1 METGTIKRIYCN
13 TCKGQTNHELKSTQE
28 RKSSDVDFEKDPL
41 NEAGQYEEWTYLFWI
56 CRGCETAS
64 LQEDHVVYVNG
75 VEQYVTVFYPR
86 RERNSLATKTFLQLN
101 EKLTDIYEEVIKC
114 FNDEAWILCAVGL
127 RALLEGICADKN
139 IAGRSLFDKIQGLDK
154 HLPSNIVESL
164 HSFRFIGNDAAHE
177 LQAPLQKDLQV
188 AIEVMQDL
196 LNFLYELD
204 YKARSI
210 SLGLVDKNA
219 AVKRPTKEIIRRIIE
234 RNPATQQSQKDLY
247 RALFDAGDK
256 GLKIS
261 QIATALGM
269 SKEQAYGVL
278 GALGR
283 RINTTTG
290 VEGKPGIL
298 LLFELKRYDTNEDS
312 DNWGW
317 ALRPEVRS
325 CFATSSFAW
334 LRGDQ
339 FSIK

>member
-1 METGTIKRIYCN
+1 MEIGAVKRIYCN
-13 TCKGQTNHELKSTQE
+13 TCKGQTNHELKSVQE
-28 RKSSDVDFEKDPL
+28 RKSSDADFENNPM
-41 NEAGQYEEWTYLFWI
+41 NEAGQYEEWTYFLWI

-64 LQEDHVVYVNG
+64 LEEDHVAYINGNEQFVPVY
-75 VEQYVTVFYPR
+75 YPR
-86 RERNSLATKTFLQLN
+86 RERNSLATKPFIQLN
-101 EKLTDIYEEVIKC
+101 EKLNNIYEEVIKC
-114 FNDEAWILCAVGL
+114 FNNEAWILCAMGL

-139 IAGRSLFDKIQGLDK
+139 IPGRSLYDKIEGLNK
-154 HLPSNIVESL
+154 LLPSNIIESL

-188 AIEVMQDL
+188 AIEVMEDL

-210 SLGLVDKNA
+210 SLGSVDKNTK
-219 AVKRPTKEIIRRIIE
+219 VKRPTNEIIRRIIE
-234 RNPATQQSQKDLY
+234 RDPPTQQSQKDLY
-247 RALFDAGDK
+247 KALFEAGDK

-269 SKEQAYGVL
+269 NKEQVYGVL

-283 RINTTTG
+283 RINTTKG

-298 LLFELKRYDTNEDS
+298 LFFEFKRYDKNEDS

-317 ALRPEVRS
+317 ALRAEVRS
-325 CFATSSFAW
+325 CFATTYYAW
-334 LRGDQ
+334 LNG
-339 FSIK
+339 